1 MPRIPYPNTESSH
14 ERARAAS
21 AAREKRGG
29 KLLNLYL
36 MLLHSPHIAEAWL
49 GLGTAVRY
57 GTGISD
63 RHRELSICL
72 IASLSDCEYEWAQHA
87 PEAMAAGVGRGEL
100 DSLASWESS
109 GYFDED
115 DRAILRYVEHASLG
129 QPIHD
134 DEFDDLTRLFDE
146 QRIVE
151 LTALVGYYT
160 GLSRFLVALGVDEAG
175 EE

>member
-1 MPRIPYPNTESSH
+1 
-14 ERARAAS
+14 
-21 AAREKRGG
+21 
-29 KLLNLYL
+29 
-36 MLLHSPHIAEAWL
+36 MLLHSPDIAEAWL

-72 IASLSDCEYEWAQHA
+72 IALLSDCEYEWAQHS
-87 PEAMAAGVGRGEL
+87 PEALRAGVTREEL
-100 DSLASWESS
+100 DSLASWQPSS
-109 GYFDED
+109 FFDAD
-115 DRAILRYVEHASLG
+115 DRAILAYVERASLG
-129 QPIHD
+129 EPIRD
-134 DEFDDLTRLFDE
+134 NEFDDLRRLFDE
-146 QRIVE
+146 PRIVE